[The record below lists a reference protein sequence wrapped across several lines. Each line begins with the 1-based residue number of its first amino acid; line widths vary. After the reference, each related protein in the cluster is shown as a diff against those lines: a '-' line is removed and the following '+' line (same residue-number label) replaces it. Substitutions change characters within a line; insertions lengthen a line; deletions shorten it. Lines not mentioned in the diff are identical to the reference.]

1 MRKQDKRSAEIY
13 SISKA
18 LFAPTRLEITLNNFV
33 NTLSL
38 VLRMRRGGLEIPAS
52 EGEKKITAAT
62 RNSGSPSAAD
72 YTVPKAAID
81 QIMTAGRLVVPDV
94 CNSELFKDQIKWHGI
109 GPTAF
114 IAAAVE
120 VDHET
125 GGMLWFERAKE
136 SGYDY
141 EEDVHFLSVAADLAG
156 RAIRLH
162 RTISGRG
169 RTFAEEQEEQQNSRD
184 EQSQSSARQRLLK
197 NDGIIGE
204 STALMAA
211 VDTAKVMAETN
222 SIVLLR
228 GETGTGK
235 ECFAKL
241 IHQHSTRQKKPFIK
255 FNCPALSESLLESEL
270 FGHEKGA
277 FTGAIAQRVG
287 RFESA
292 NGGTLLLD
300 EIGEIPPAFQAKLL
314 RVIQEGEFERVGGTK
329 TLKVDVRLIFA
340 TNKDLEMAVQNGEFR
355 EDLYYR
361 ISGVPLILPPLRHRD
376 GDIPLLA
383 RAFLQRFNEENGRDL
398 HFAPPALDH
407 LSKCKFPGNVRELE
421 NCVRRTA
428 TLARSKTITSSD
440 FACQT
445 DQCFSSRLWKGV
457 HCSHGHIEID
467 APAGTTPLLGAPAN
481 DVPPKE
487 PGSAGVA
494 SNLIERD
501 RLISALEEA
510 GWNQAKAAR
519 ILKKTPRQVGYALR
533 RHGVDVRK
541 L

>member
-1 MRKQDKRSAEIY
+1 MRKHDKRSAEIY

-62 RNSGSPSAAD
+62 RNSGSPSAAH

-81 QIMTAGRLVVPDV
+81 RIMTAGRLVVPDV

-141 EEDVHFLSVAADLAG
+141 EEDVHFLSMAADLAG

-300 EIGEIPPAFQAKLL
+300 EIGEIP
-314 RVIQEGEFERVGGTK
+314 RR
-329 TLKVDVRLIFA
+329 
-340 TNKDLEMAVQNGEFR
+340 
-355 EDLYYR
+355 
-361 ISGVPLILPPLRHRD
+361 
-376 GDIPLLA
+376 
-383 RAFLQRFNEENGRDL
+383 
-398 HFAPPALDH
+398 
-407 LSKCKFPGNVRELE
+407 SKQ
-421 NCVRRTA
+421 TA
-428 TLARSKTITSSD
+428 TRNTG
-440 FACQT
+440 
-445 DQCFSSRLWKGV
+445 R
-457 HCSHGHIEID
+457 
-467 APAGTTPLLGAPAN
+467 
-481 DVPPKE
+481 
-487 PGSAGVA
+487 
-494 SNLIERD
+494 
-501 RLISALEEA
+501 
-510 GWNQAKAAR
+510 
-519 ILKKTPRQVGYALR
+519 
-533 RHGVDVRK
+533 
-541 L
+541 